1 MREPQMNF
9 DTHESIKF
17 LMGKGFKETQAE
29 SIVNVVSKSRE
40 FDFSRLA
47 TKDQLDMSVI
57 ALRGEISELRT
68 ELRGEMATIREE
80 IKSSKYDILK
90 WLIPFLI
97 SILVSMMGLII
108 TMLFKQ

>member
-29 SIVNVVSKSRE
+29 SIVKIVSTSRE
-40 FDFSRLA
+40 FDLSRLA
-47 TKDQLDMSVI
+47 TKDQLDMLGI
-57 ALRGEISELRT
+57 ALRA
-68 ELRGEMATIREE
+68 EMATIREE

-90 WLIPFLI
+90 WIIPFLI
-97 SILVSMMGLII
+97 GISISVVSLIC
-108 TMLFKQ
+108 TMLFK